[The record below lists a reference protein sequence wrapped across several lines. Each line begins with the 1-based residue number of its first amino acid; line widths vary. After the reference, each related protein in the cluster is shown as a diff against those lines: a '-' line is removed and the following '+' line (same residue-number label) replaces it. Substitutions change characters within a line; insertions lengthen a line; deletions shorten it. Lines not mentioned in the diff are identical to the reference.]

1 MPPLTL
7 EMWRR
12 LLARRPAD
20 AVLCALY
27 GKLTAPDGCFV
38 LGRIA
43 QSLDGGSLPSPAPPA
58 G

>member
-1 MPPLTL
+1 
-7 EMWRR
+7 MWRR